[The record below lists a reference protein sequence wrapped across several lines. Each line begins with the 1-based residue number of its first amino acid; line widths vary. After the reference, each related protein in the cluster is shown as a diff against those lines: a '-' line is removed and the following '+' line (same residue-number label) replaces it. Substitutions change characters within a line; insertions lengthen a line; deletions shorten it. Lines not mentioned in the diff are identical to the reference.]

1 MSSLSLNGKKGQRKR
16 ERKVDVGQRIQEK
29 EESQMKSKI
38 KEDIAFVAVAL
49 INVKQKQLSDKIFKT
64 YLSLSLSLSLS
75 RFSLFVF
82 SVG

>member
-1 MSSLSLNGKKGQRKR
+1 MGKRTEKR
-16 ERKVDVGQRIQEK
+16 EKRVDVGQRISDE
-29 EESQMKSKI
+29 EESQMKNKFSTTT
-38 KEDIAFVAVAL
+38 KEKKTLLLCVCAVAL

-64 YLSLSLSLSLS
+64 SISLS